1 MREVRGLRAACSA
14 ASNWKRTPL
23 CLSNTHGRTR
33 DRHLWGSPESER
45 GFLEQAWRFVFETRT
60 HNSLVYPAED
70 VHRRLN
76 VDEHIGKIGG
86 SASNIRRSA
95 SGTCSG

>member
-1 MREVRGLRAACSA
+1 M
-14 ASNWKRTPL
+14 
-23 CLSNTHGRTR
+23 
-33 DRHLWGSPESER
+33 GSPESER

-76 VDEHIGKIGG
+76 VDEHIGKI
-86 SASNIRRSA
+86 
-95 SGTCSG
+95 